1 MPLEN
6 LIYNTIAYVILTAG
20 ASLLVI
26 VGYAFIQ
33 FASGNRRYAVDF
45 IIRNLWIPV
54 VAACIVAFASNI
66 DNVARF
72 LHTNDLSLFSYDY
85 AIYRVDTALKQVK
98 TFLYNYIRAV
108 GVAATAISIANF
120 IIDLLTLG
128 VKTIVDAI
136 FPVANVAASALFAP
150 AYMWSYLVLYLTI
163 MYWLLVIMKGVSITL
178 LSAGSITLPIP
189 RVRRLGITLF
199 ILGVLLT
206 YGLPYIVNTSLEN
219 SIGVVNTTGNLN
231 NVGVLYAEGPP
242 YSLLNFSVSSPFYKY
257 YSYLVERNIYR
268 PTSSIPYN
276 WTNSYFYNGK
286 ADHPH
291 LFDKSDPTP
300 IYTGNG
306 SINDI
311 KEGLAERYGI
321 NASSLNLIYRDD
333 SYYIFQYRILD
344 HINHGYAVYQL
355 NRYGKGLF
363 IALEGNYTLNSISIS
378 YLTYNAEELA
388 PVKFNVS
395 AGLGK
400 FFIKY
405 DDMEKY
411 LDDLAKRYYPTREL
425 QEDFKK
431 LLMEHYVV
439 NDGELWYVSYPYNYT
454 FFNASKVMPYLLGD
468 SANITY
474 LMHNGT
480 SIDIEDEVSYTGT
493 AKFMHY
499 VNDTYSYFLIN
510 STGKEYGELDINIF
524 TISHYPGVIVN
535 SSSSKYVNYSIS
547 ISRVNGS
554 AFTDAMYWKYL
565 TQPYLTPKDWME
577 KIYNDFKNTIN
588 ITALRKYTWSIY
600 RYSNW
605 NRTIEY
611 VKNSSELFN
620 EINNTDMPLLAF
632 YPGNDSKPT
641 RESMYQLYN
650 YLSNLRVDYDK
661 NYSIYLIHIH
671 AYVKKH
677 VRKIDHY
684 INLLGSYN
692 ISSKNITVYWNG
704 YSATYFYDNITSIG
718 NDTITFTYENKT
730 YTVQVNATASV
741 NKSNKKI
748 IITWNGLTI
757 KKHYDEL
764 ISKTHD
770 YIEYYTIK
778 YIPEYLK
785 ILIDPTPTNWH
796 KFAFTGINTAAE
808 PITKYLDN
816 KNIFAMMNSSSILAY
831 NTILFLLLLF
841 AGDGIA
847 GMFGGVSGIGY
858 LGGKLYDK
866 IFKSYIMQQLGLAA
880 AIGRTIHPASVKGY
894 RTSFMNIPK
903 FKNWWK
909 SLIARHGLLGH
920 AATGKLA
927 QQLYGRK
934 IGELTFWQKYKV
946 ARMMIRSRGGVLK
959 RSMLTTA
966 LITSMIGRKLVHYAG
981 FTVGWR
987 GYIHALRDLV
997 GATHIKREIHH
1008 PRYTDTK
1015 LAKTWRTLEKLEQ
1028 FSLERGL
1035 QRGII
1040 KLKEWIEDKFGN
1052 IMRLA
1057 RLREVFTTEAFALMT
1072 NLPRGNR
1079 LLPVLTNLQGRIQDA
1094 MYSKF
1099 LKNINRR
1106 ELKKAMEVY
1115 RDVKT
1120 GSKSFSTLSSEE
1132 KSLYEAAN
1140 RWMSHMKRIRDSRVK
1155 MVDMNALVNSYKR
1168 LMLDNFVKEFNIERM
1183 VWRGIRNFI
1192 KDEEKLF
1199 REHTKVYNGEIK
1211 HISDAYRF
1219 NVIQALRKMR
1229 DTRNKDEFNFAAK
1242 TFKENAWLWRYVS
1255 KRWNKIANDNKTYE
1269 AIKDYLINN
1278 TRLIVHAKKID
1289 DAIKMVGESKY
1300 NLVHRGI
1307 DSWHSVK
1314 WREYRSRYL
1323 QAEEMLNKSAS
1334 PIEQKKWE
1342 NIMKAIE
1349 RTPEWNLARDFYEEA
1364 LKYKP

>member
-1 MPLEN
+1 LC
-6 LIYNTIAYVILTAG
+6 
-20 ASLLVI
+20 
-26 VGYAFIQ
+26 
-33 FASGNRRYAVDF
+33 D
-45 IIRNLWIPV
+45 
-54 VAACIVAFASNI
+54 
-66 DNVARF
+66 
-72 LHTNDLSLFSYDY
+72 
-85 AIYRVDTALKQVK
+85 
-98 TFLYNYIRAV
+98 
-108 GVAATAISIANF
+108 
-120 IIDLLTLG
+120 
-128 VKTIVDAI
+128 
-136 FPVANVAASALFAP
+136 
-150 AYMWSYLVLYLTI
+150 
-163 MYWLLVIMKGVSITL
+163 
-178 LSAGSITLPIP
+178 
-189 RVRRLGITLF
+189 
-199 ILGVLLT
+199 
-206 YGLPYIVNTSLEN
+206 
-219 SIGVVNTTGNLN
+219 
-231 NVGVLYAEGPP
+231 
-242 YSLLNFSVSSPFYKY
+242 
-257 YSYLVERNIYR
+257 
-268 PTSSIPYN
+268 
-276 WTNSYFYNGK
+276 
-286 ADHPH
+286 
-291 LFDKSDPTP
+291 
-300 IYTGNG
+300 
-306 SINDI
+306 
-311 KEGLAERYGI
+311 
-321 NASSLNLIYRDD
+321 
-333 SYYIFQYRILD
+333 
-344 HINHGYAVYQL
+344 
-355 NRYGKGLF
+355 
-363 IALEGNYTLNSISIS
+363 
-378 YLTYNAEELA
+378 
-388 PVKFNVS
+388 
-395 AGLGK
+395 
-400 FFIKY
+400 
-405 DDMEKY
+405 
-411 LDDLAKRYYPTREL
+411 
-425 QEDFKK
+425 
-431 LLMEHYVV
+431 
-439 NDGELWYVSYPYNYT
+439 
-454 FFNASKVMPYLLGD
+454 
-468 SANITY
+468 
-474 LMHNGT
+474 
-480 SIDIEDEVSYTGT
+480 
-493 AKFMHY
+493 
-499 VNDTYSYFLIN
+499 N
-510 STGKEYGELDINIF
+510 ST
-524 TISHYPGVIVN
+524 
-535 SSSSKYVNYSIS
+535 
-547 ISRVNGS
+547 R
-554 AFTDAMYWKYL
+554 
-565 TQPYLTPKDWME
+565 
-577 KIYNDFKNTIN
+577 
-588 ITALRKYTWSIY
+588 
-600 RYSNW
+600 
-605 NRTIEY
+605 
-611 VKNSSELFN
+611 
-620 EINNTDMPLLAF
+620 
-632 YPGNDSKPT
+632 
-641 RESMYQLYN
+641 
-650 YLSNLRVDYDK
+650 
-661 NYSIYLIHIH
+661 
-671 AYVKKH
+671 
-677 VRKIDHY
+677 
-684 INLLGSYN
+684 
-692 ISSKNITVYWNG
+692 
-704 YSATYFYDNITSIG
+704 IG

-1132 KSLYEAAN
+1132 K
-1140 RWMSHMKRIRDSRVK
+1140 
-1155 MVDMNALVNSYKR
+1155 
-1168 LMLDNFVKEFNIERM
+1168 
-1183 VWRGIRNFI
+1183 
-1192 KDEEKLF
+1192 LF